1 MCINEI
7 VYILK
12 ENAYTTINSQLN
24 RVVEISMYGNTHQ
37 DVRRVAI
44 ILFTDLIDTN
54 FKFIEDNYINIMQV
68 IINAMEF
75 SISPNDIYVSL
86 INKLLIKITLFLIY
100 LGR

>member
-1 MCINEI
+1 
-7 VYILK
+7 
-12 ENAYTTINSQLN
+12 
-24 RVVEISMYGNTHQ
+24 MYGNTHQ